1 MCGRYTLA
9 KAEATKAALERL
21 GIEIAKEASLPTRYN
36 VAPTQTMPI
45 VRGCEKPEL
54 IAMRWGSNWR
64 DEKNK
69 VVLSINARSEKS
81 SYTRFKDAVQGRR
94 CLVPADGFYEWDRSK
109 TPSVPHL
116 FQTEGRSP
124 FWIAGAWEE
133 QTEEFPAGY
142 FVLTTAP
149 NEMVGRIHDRMP
161 AILTDETARAWLQP
175 GPLTGSKIKE
185 LCATYPA
192 EKMTDTIV
200 GPAVGSARND
210 SPECIQPP
218 KPTGVDDFRLE

>member
-1 MCGRYTLA
+1 MRGTFAEQLWTVRCFGRRIRGTRERRRYSRGQRPGLDVRRTGALRLNMCGRYTLA

-64 DEKNK
+64 DKNK

-94 CLVPADGFYEWDRSK
+94 CLVPADGFYRVGPDLKHRPCRTFSRQRAEAHSGLRG
-109 TPSVPHL
+109 H
-116 FQTEGRSP
+116 GRSRRRSSRLAILSSLP
-124 FWIAGAWEE
+124 RRTKWWVE
-133 QTEEFPAGY
+133 
-142 FVLTTAP
+142 
-149 NEMVGRIHDRMP
+149 IHDRAPCQQFLPTRRPGRGCNP
-161 AILTDETARAWLQP
+161 AH
-175 GPLTGSKIKE
+175 
-185 LCATYPA
+185 
-192 EKMTDTIV
+192 
-200 GPAVGSARND
+200 
-210 SPECIQPP
+210 
-218 KPTGVDDFRLE
+218 